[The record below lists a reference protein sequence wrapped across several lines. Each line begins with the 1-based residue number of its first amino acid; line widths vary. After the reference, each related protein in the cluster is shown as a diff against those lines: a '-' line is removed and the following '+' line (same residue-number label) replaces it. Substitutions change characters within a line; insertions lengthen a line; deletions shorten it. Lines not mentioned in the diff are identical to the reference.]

1 MCPLHRLLMTEQ
13 TDLNVQLAAVGEGR
27 HPADKVSISQYQRL
41 SDLLL
46 LTPAA
51 APGLSH
57 CRRAAPP
64 PQTGASAGRRCAR
77 QETSRHTG
85 ARGGGR
91 GRRDSPPRL
100 HRSDVRHQDSPRYSI
115 ARYSPSSTKLLLPN
129 TAAEMGGGCVSPRG
143 RGGQASTS
151 RGRVVTGS
159 LITHTA
165 TTSPPV
171 ILPPPY
177 RLFYLRG
184 FP

>member
-27 HPADKVSISQYQRL
+27 HPPDKVSISQYQRL

-77 QETSRHTG
+77 QERSRHTG

-91 GRRDSPPRL
+91 GRRDSPHHL
-100 HRSDVRHQDSPRYSI
+100 HRSDVRHQDSPRHSDTHLPLLNFSSQTLRPRCAGVVCPPGDGG
-115 ARYSPSSTKLLLPN
+115 ARPAP
-129 TAAEMGGGCVSPRG
+129 AGGGSSLG
-143 RGGQASTS
+143 AS
-151 RGRVVTGS
+151 
-159 LITHTA
+159 
-165 TTSPPV
+165 
-171 ILPPPY
+171 
-177 RLFYLRG
+177 
-184 FP
+184 